1 MIRSTVRKHRFGAA
15 ALATLASGGLLVLAC
30 ETPTPPTAMEDAPV
44 LEEATVVTGLTKAE
58 EGYFLVRKTGDEV
71 EYLRSVSPDQLK
83 LIREDPDTLVAVS
96 GVLIKRE
103 GDPST
108 VRLRV
113 KEGVAGTLT
122 AAGPKPLIYVD
133 GIRMADSDGIEDIA
147 PDDIES
153 IEVIKGAAAE
163 ALYGERAA
171 GGVIQITLKR

>member
-30 ETPTPPTAMEDAPV
+30 ETPTPPTSMEDVPV
-44 LEEATVVTGLTKAE
+44 LEEATVVTGLVNAE

-83 LIREDPDTLVAVS
+83 LIEEGSEGPTS
-96 GVLIKRE
+96 GVLIRR
-103 GDPST
+103 DT
-108 VRLRV
+108 INAVRLRL
-113 KEGVAGTLT
+113 KEDVAGTLT
-122 AAGPKPLIYVD
+122 ATEIKPLIIVD
-133 GIRMADSDGIEDIA
+133 GVIMADSDGIKDIA
-147 PDDIES
+147 PDDIEK

-171 GGVIQITLKR
+171 GGVIQITLKH